1 MRPVRSTSR
10 LAQYA
15 SFASDVGFDDESGA
29 TGSAHFQVWADGTR
43 VAEIGTVTGA
53 DTAKHSTAT
62 CPVPASSGP
71 SSQTLA
77 RATPPTTPI
86 GQTLASLVTDME
98 GTTAMTHRSGYT
110 LRTVLLA
117 AVLAATLGAGA
128 GPARP
133 ATAAAAAPAPVTHT
147 ITFDNYSLMIDGRR
161 TYIWAG
167 EFHYYRLPSP
177 DLWRDVLQKMKAAG
191 FNAASIYFDWAYH
204 SPKPGVYD
212 FTGVR
217 DVDKLLD
224 IANEVGIYVIARP
237 GPYINA
243 EVDGGGFPAWLGT
256 MPGRDRSNDPTYL
269 AAADEW
275 MSRINK
281 ILARHQLTNGT
292 GTVILDQIEN
302 EFYDGSAQARAYM
315 THLENLA
322 RDDGITVPLTG
333 NNNGTFNSGA
343 GALEIDGPDS
353 YPQGFNCSNP
363 TSWHGVPDIS
373 YDHPAGRPLYTP
385 EFQGGSFDPW
395 GGPGYDNCRQLT
407 GPDFES
413 VFYKQ
418 NIAVGATLQSFYMVY
433 GGTSWGWQSDP
444 SQVYTSYD
452 YGAPI
457 TEGRQLT
464 TKYDQ
469 DKLIGYF
476 TQSVAPLTKTDALA
490 VTVPSNPAI
499 VDTARINPDTH
510 TQFHILRH
518 SDATSTATD
527 QTHIA
532 VDLGARG
539 TYTYDDADPAL
550 QYSGAWSHV
559 GAEQSYTGGDYKH
572 TESFSNTTGDSV
584 TMPFTG
590 TAIRWIS
597 SKDTNHGIADVY
609 LDGTKVASVDG
620 YGASK
625 ATQQIFYAASGL
637 SDGPHTLKIV
647 VTGQKNSAATG
658 TFVVVDAVDV
668 PPAGATYYASVPQK
682 PGTFLT
688 FAGRDSKIIVVNYQ
702 LGASQLQYST
712 SEILTNQQI
721 NGTDV
726 GVLYGRSGQDG
737 ETVLN
742 YKTQPTVTV
751 LAGSVDSTLAG
762 SVDSTYDA
770 TSGDLRLNYT
780 HTGLARVLVTGGAR
794 PLLLLIG
801 TDQEAAKFWLQ
812 QTATGPV
819 LVYGSY
825 LLRTASTGGAGLAL
839 TGDTSDPGPIEVW
852 SAPAAAK
859 PHGPAP
865 SGSITWNGKKLL
877 TTSTESG
884 SQLGQL
890 TGAQPI
896 TLPALT
902 GWKHAEESPEA
913 QPGFDD
919 SSWPV
924 ADKMTSNSTSTPGT
938 LPVLFADDYGFH
950 HGDVWYRGRF
960 RANTATTGITL
971 AALTGR
977 AGVYSAWLNGTFL
990 DSSGDGTHTF
1000 VFPIGSLDVGA
1011 DNEVSVLVENMGHN
1025 EDYNAADSNKEARGL
1040 TAALIAGSPLTS
1052 LTWRIQGSRGGEDL
1066 VDPVRGPMNTGG
1078 LFGERAGWTL
1088 PGYPDHS
1095 WQGVTLPTSDTT
1107 PGVSWYRTSVAL
1119 DLPKGQDTS
1128 VGLRITD
1135 SLSRHYRALI
1145 FVNGWQLGRYI
1156 NDVGPQHLFPIPN
1169 GILKTNGTNT
1179 IAIAVWNTDGST
1191 GGLGT
1196 VSLESL
1202 GSHASPLRVAAVKS
1216 PQYDHATY
1224 AMPAQHEASFTL
1236 TAPDTAT
1243 PGATA
1248 DVSAAFTLP
1257 AGAPPAT
1264 DVRFGL
1270 LVPEGWTATPTSST
1284 VVSRVIGG
1292 ATATATWRITAP
1304 ASLATVSQLT
1314 GTVDYVQRH
1323 VRQSLTDVRNVRA
1336 LPTPPSGVVWVSSL
1350 PFFSA
1355 TNGWGPVERNTSNG
1369 EQAAGDGRPITLN
1382 GTVYAS
1388 GLGTNAVSD
1397 VSLYLGGQCTRF
1409 TATVGV
1415 DDEQGSAGSVTFSVI
1430 SDGTT
1435 LTTTPVLTG
1444 DSTSVNLDV
1453 NITGTQLLDLL
1464 VGDGGNGNGN
1474 DHGDWADARVTCN

>member
-1 MRPVRSTSR
+1 MAMQHDGNGTGWRRFVAAISAAA
-10 LAQYA
+10 LAL
-15 SFASDVGFDDESGA
+15 VL
-29 TGSAHFQVWADGTR
+29 SAGNA
-43 VAEIGTVTGA
+43 VAGLGMA
-53 DTAKHSTAT
+53 
-62 CPVPASSGP
+62 G
-71 SSQTLA
+71 
-77 RATPPTTPI
+77 RAT
-86 GQTLASLVTDME
+86 
-98 GTTAMTHRSGYT
+98 
-110 LRTVLLA
+110 
-117 AVLAATLGAGA
+117 
-128 GPARP
+128 ARP
-133 ATAAAAAPAPVTHT
+133 AMAASLQTAHT
-147 ITFDNYSLMIDGRR
+147 VSYDGYSLMIDGKR

-177 DLWRDVLQKMKAAG
+177 DLWRDVLQKMKASG
-191 FNAASIYFDWAYH
+191 FNATSIYFDWAYH

-275 MSRINK
+275 MNRINP

-322 RDDGITVPLTG
+322 RADGITVPLTG

-343 GALEIDGPDS
+343 GALAIDGADS
-353 YPQGFNCSNP
+353 YPQGFNCSSP
-363 TSWHGVPDIS
+363 TVWHGLPDIS
-373 YDHPAGRPLYTP
+373 YDHPAGKPLYTP

-395 GGPGYDNCRQLT
+395 GGPGYDKCRQLT

-413 VFYKQ
+413 VFYKH
-418 NIAVGATLQSFYMVY
+418 NIAVGASMQSFYMTY
-433 GGTSWGWQSDP
+433 GGTSWGWQADP

-457 TEGRQLT
+457 TEARQLS

-499 VDTARINPDTH
+499 VDTARINPDDG
-510 TQFHILRH
+510 TQFHVLRH
-518 SDATSTATD
+518 ANSSATTTD

-658 TFVVVDAVDV
+658 TFVVVDAIDL
-668 PPAGATYYASVPQK
+668 PSASARYYPSVPQQ
-682 PGTFLT
+682 PGTALT
-688 FAGRDSKIIVVNYQ
+688 FAGRDSKIIVANYK

-726 GVLYGRSGQDG
+726 GVLYGRDGQDG

-742 YKTQPTVTV
+742 YPSRPTVKV
-751 LAGSVDSTLAG
+751 LAGNVVSS
-762 SVDSTYDA
+762 YDA
-770 TSGDLRLNYT
+770 ATGDLRLNYT

-801 TDQEAAKFWLQ
+801 TDQDAAKFWLQ
-812 QTATGPV
+812 QTAAGPV
-819 LVYGSY
+819 LAYGSH
-825 LLRTASTGGAGLAL
+825 LLRTASTLTGTLAL
-839 TGDTSDPGPIEVW
+839 TGDTSDAGPIEVW
-852 SAPAAAK
+852 AAPAAE
-859 PHGPAP
+859 
-865 SGSITWNGKKLL
+865 ITWNGKQLH
-877 TTSTESG
+877 TTATASG

-890 TGAQPI
+890 PGSQPV
-896 TLPALT
+896 TLPALMN
-902 GWKHAEESPEA
+902 WKHAAESPEA

-919 SSWPV
+919 SSWQV
-924 ADKMTSNSTSTPGT
+924 ADKMTSNSTTTPGT

-960 RANTATTGITL
+960 RASSATTGITL
-971 AALTGR
+971 AAITGR

-990 DSSGDGTHTF
+990 GSTGSGTHTF
-1000 VFPIGSLDVGA
+1000 TFPAGTAHVGA

-1025 EDYNAADSNKEARGL
+1025 EDYNAQDSNKEARGL
-1040 TAALIAGSPLTS
+1040 TGALVSGSPLTS
-1052 LTWRIQGSRGGEDL
+1052 ITWRIQGSRGGEDL
-1066 VDPVRGPMNTGG
+1066 VDAVRGPMNTGG

-1088 PGYPDHS
+1088 PGYPDDS
-1095 WQGVTLPTSDTT
+1095 WAPTTLPASDPT
-1107 PGVSWYRTSVAL
+1107 PGVSWYRTTVAL

-1128 VGLRITD
+1128 VGLKITD
-1135 SLSRHYRALI
+1135 DPSRHYRALI
-1145 FVNGWQLGRYI
+1145 FVNGWQLGRYV
-1156 NDVGPQHLFPIPN
+1156 NDLGPQHDFPIPN
-1169 GILKTNGTNT
+1169 GILKPNGTNT
-1179 IAIAVWNTDGST
+1179 IAIAVWNSDGTT
-1191 GGLGT
+1191 GGLGA
-1196 VSLESL
+1196 VSLESF
-1202 GSHASPLRVAAVKS
+1202 GSYASPLQVATVDS
-1216 PQYDHATY
+1216 PRYDHATY
-1224 AMPAQHEASFTL
+1224 VTPAAHQASLTL
-1236 TAPDTAT
+1236 DAPDTAT
-1243 PGATA
+1243 PGSTE
-1248 DVSAAFTLP
+1248 DVSATFAVP
-1257 AGAPPAT
+1257 AGAPPASSL
-1264 DVRFGL
+1264 RFGL
-1270 LVPEGWTATPTSST
+1270 QVPEGWTATPTSPT
-1284 VVSRVIGG
+1284 VVGTVRGG
-1292 ATATATWRITAP
+1292 ASATATWRVTAP
-1304 ASLATVSQLT
+1304 GGTLPAVSQLT
-1314 GTVDYVQRH
+1314 ATADYQQSGRA
-1323 VRQSLTDVRNVRA
+1323 QSLSDTRDVRA
-1336 LPTPPSGVVWVSSL
+1336 LPTPPTGDVAVSSM

-1369 EQAAGDGRPITLN
+1369 EAAAGDGHPITLN
-1382 GTVYAS
+1382 GVVYAS

-1397 VSLYLGGQCTRF
+1397 VGLYLGGHCTQF

-1415 DDEQGSAGSVTFSVI
+1415 DDEVGTNGSVTFSVV
-1430 SDGTT
+1430 SDGMTLSTT
-1435 LTTTPVLTG
+1435 SVLTG
-1444 DSTSVNLDV
+1444 SSASVSLDV
-1453 NITGTQLLDLL
+1453 DITGTQLLDLV
-1464 VGDGGNGNGN
+1464 VGDGGDGNGY
-1474 DHGDWADARVTCN
+1474 DHGDWANARVTCS